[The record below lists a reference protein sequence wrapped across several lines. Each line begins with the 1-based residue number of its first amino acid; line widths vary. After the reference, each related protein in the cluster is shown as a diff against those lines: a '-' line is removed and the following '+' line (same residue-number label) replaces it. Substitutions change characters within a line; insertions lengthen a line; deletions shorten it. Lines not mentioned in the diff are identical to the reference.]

1 MAKQLHPGRP
11 RSIPE
16 KGSIFARNS
25 QTNMN
30 TYIVL
35 LRGVMPTGKN
45 RVPMAQLREVLSGA
59 GFADVR
65 TYIQS
70 GNVVLRTGL
79 PAEEVEKSVY
89 ELIKTQI
96 GPGLAI
102 LARTGGQLEAILRA
116 NPFTDV
122 DISRVF
128 YTMFAQKPPIH
139 KVQELLSRD
148 FSPEQL
154 VVAEEAAYMYVPGNA
169 ARSVLSNNF
178 LEKKLGV
185 SATTRNDNTM
195 RRLIE
200 MSRE

>member
-1 MAKQLHPGRP
+1 
-11 RSIPE
+11 
-16 KGSIFARNS
+16 
-25 QTNMN
+25 MN

-45 RVPMAQLREVLSGA
+45 KTPMAQLREVLSGA

-70 GNVVLRTGL
+70 GNVILRTGL
-79 PAEEVEKSVY
+79 LAEEVEGRVR
-89 ELIKTQI
+89 ELIKTHI
-96 GPGLAI
+96 GPDLAV
-102 LARTGGQLEAILRA
+102 LARTGGQLEAIHRA

-128 YTMFAQKPPIH
+128 YTMFAQKPPVD

-148 FSPEQL
+148 FSPEQVL
-154 VVAEEAAYMYVPGNA
+154 VADEAAYLYIPGNA

-195 RRLIE
+195 RKLIE
-200 MSRE
+200 MSRA

>member
-1 MAKQLHPGRP
+1 MK
-11 RSIPE
+11 
-16 KGSIFARNS
+16 
-25 QTNMN
+25 

-45 RVPMAQLREVLSGA
+45 KVPMAQLREVLSGA

-70 GNVVLRTGL
+70 GNVVLRSAL
-79 PAEEVEKSVY
+79 AAEEVENRVH
-89 ELIKTQI
+89 ELIKKHI
-96 GPGLAI
+96 GPGLTVVAK
-102 LARTGGQLEAILRA
+102 TGGQLEAIHRG

-128 YTMFAQKPPIH
+128 YTMFAQRPPVQ
-139 KVQELLSRD
+139 KVQEFLSRD
-148 FSPEQL
+148 FSPEQV
-154 VVAEEAAYMYVPGNA
+154 VVAEEAAYLYIPGNA

-200 MSRE
+200 MSRA